1 MIVRASGVCPPAR
14 RPLHADGR
22 SLRQTGLNIYIR
34 WLDLSD
40 RHVRSRLI
48 LSPSHTS
55 TMPGTFEYDFS
66 TTGGEFKG
74 KSSFSTGLFINGEF
88 VDAKSGKTIDV
99 INPVNGEV
107 VGKVSAGD
115 KEDVDIAV
123 KAAEKAH
130 QTVWGGKFLSLV
142 LATLSNIL
150 SRKRLWSGARQ
161 DPHQQISVGSAI
173 FPIQTRRTLS
183 KHS

>member
-1 MIVRASGVCPPAR
+1 
-14 RPLHADGR
+14 
-22 SLRQTGLNIYIR
+22 
-34 WLDLSD
+34 
-40 RHVRSRLI
+40 
-48 LSPSHTS
+48 
-55 TMPGTFEYDFS
+55 MPGTFEYDFS

-88 VDAKSGKTIDV
+88 VDAKSGKTLDV

-130 QTVWGGKFLSLV
+130 QTVWGGQSLSLV
-142 LATLSNIL
+142 VVKLSNIL

-161 DPHQQISVGSAI
+161 DPHQD
-173 FPIQTRRTLS
+173 RRIDRRAR
-183 KHS
+183 

>member
-1 MIVRASGVCPPAR
+1 
-14 RPLHADGR
+14 
-22 SLRQTGLNIYIR
+22 
-34 WLDLSD
+34 
-40 RHVRSRLI
+40 
-48 LSPSHTS
+48 
-55 TMPGTFEYDFS
+55 MPGTFEYDFS

-130 QTVWGGKFLSLV
+130 QTVWGGMSRRSL
-142 LATLSNIL
+142 
-150 SRKRLWSGARQ
+150 
-161 DPHQQISVGSAI
+161 DPEAV
-173 FPIQTRRTLS
+173 
-183 KHS
+183 